1 MTDLIRTGINDEI
14 LEKLVIVED
23 NDITA
28 DDQVHELLEDSK
40 WLQRLVVY
48 PPEPQ
53 FLEFWDLMIE
63 HMKRVWTCVET
74 DLKSDICKFKHAPR
88 SLKLIVSRIIGLF
101 ILGDTVVLGKL
112 KTLTLTPNVI
122 RMFLDNQTD
131 RENTHQ
137 LTYSMWADILDDPN
151 YVRSDEFIERYLGR
165 FRDIGHKYQHHTDNR
180 TILFFIMVCEVILF
194 TPGFQVL
201 CYLAITGYAP
211 NLCNANMLVMRD
223 EHIHYLF
230 ARRALAQFT
239 RKLDRKL
246 ALEILEDMVNAVT
259 EFIKVITSEAQ
270 DPTLNEKHLLGH
282 LDYVVHQFKLENC
295 LYDEGVLHDDEDTRN
310 TTPAWEY
317 MFLLKYQT
325 KTNLMES
332 VSTNYKIPGPLET
345 NIDMSID
352 F

>member
-1 MTDLIRTGINDEI
+1 MTDMTRTGINDEV
-14 LEKLVIVED
+14 LEKLTIVNGDED
-23 NDITA
+23 
-28 DDQVHELLEDSK
+28 VESHEDYEIMEDPN
-40 WLQRLVVY
+40 WLNYTIVY
-48 PPEPQ
+48 PPRPE
-53 FLEFWDLMIE
+53 FLEFWDLMIG

-74 DLKSDICKFKHAPR
+74 DLKSDVCKFKHAPQA
-88 SLKLIVSRIIGLF
+88 LKSIVSRIIGLF
-101 ILGDTVVLGKL
+101 ILGDTVVLAKL
-112 KTLTLTPNVI
+112 KTLDLTPNVV

-151 YVRSDEFIERYLGR
+151 YVRSDEFIEKYLSG
-165 FRDIGHKYQHHTDNR
+165 FRRVGDKYQRYTDNR
-180 TILFFIMVCEVILF
+180 VILFFIMVCEMIFFV
-194 TPGFQVL
+194 PGFQVL
-201 CYLAITGYAP
+201 CYLATTGYAP

-223 EHIHYLF
+223 EHMHYLF
-230 ARRALAQFT
+230 ARKALAAYT
-239 RKLDRKL
+239 RKLDRRL
-246 ALEILEDMVNAVT
+246 ALEILDDMVDAIT
-259 EFIKVITSEAQ
+259 QFIKLITSEAQ
-270 DPTLNEKHLLGH
+270 HPILNENHLLAH
-282 LDYVVHQFKLENC
+282 LRYVVHQFKLENR
-295 LYDEGVLHDDEDTRN
+295 LYDEATSLDDVSVN